1 MKKKNPEEPS
11 PSPLIRKEFN
21 LRKPVTQALI
31 YATCRGFY
39 ELSLNG
45 RKIGESILTPRWT
58 DYNKRIQYQTYDV
71 TNMLQKGDN
80 CIGAILGDGW
90 YSGCIGWLLKRNNY
104 GVENS
109 LLAQLEIEYDDG
121 TEEKIVTDD
130 SWKCAAGPVLNSDM
144 LLGENYDARR
154 EYPGWNLPGFA
165 ETGWKQTDTF
175 EKTGAELV
183 PQPCPPVK
191 ITEVLKPE
199 KITEPRKGVCIFDLG
214 QNMAGFVRLKVKGPA
229 GKKITLRHGEM
240 LNPDGTL
247 YTDNLRKVASTDTYI
262 LKGEGE
268 EIFQPRFTFHG
279 FRYVEVTGYP
289 GKPGYEAITGCAIN
303 SALHVTGSF
312 ECSNTMVNKLVNN
325 ITWSQ
330 RANFISIPTDCPQRD
345 ERLGW
350 TGDAQ
355 IFVHTAM
362 YNMDAA
368 AFFTKWMQ
376 DVEDAQSGEGAFKDT
391 CPYLK
396 NLGNDGAPGWGD
408 AGIIIPWFMYRC
420 YADTGI
426 LEKHYNAMEKWMEYI
441 YTENKNY
448 VRKNR
453 LNNNYGDWLNVKE
466 NTPKELLATAYWA
479 YDAFIM
485 EKVANVLGKE
495 VDARKYN
502 EIFNKVR
509 KAFGKEFIQPDGK
522 IMNNAQTAYA
532 LALYMNLYPEEL
544 REKAIQ
550 YLIDNIEKN
559 NWHLSTG
566 FLGVKHLNPVLTK
579 MGYNDIAYRLL
590 KNTTYPS
597 WGYTIKHGATS
608 IWERWDGWTK
618 EKGFQDPGMN
628 SFNHYSLGSIGEW
641 LYRYVAGIDSDPD
654 NLGFKHIVLHPRP
667 GGGLTYAKADY
678 NSIHGM
684 IKSHWKID
692 RDTITLNITI
702 PANTKA
708 TVYVPTTD
716 PLSITEKGKK
726 PKELKEIEFV
736 KTGKD
741 YVVYKTGSGNYSF
754 NAEWVK

>member
-1 MKKKNPEEPS
+1 
-11 PSPLIRKEFN
+11 
-21 LRKPVTQALI
+21 
-31 YATCRGFY
+31 
-39 ELSLNG
+39 
-45 RKIGESILTPRWT
+45 
-58 DYNKRIQYQTYDV
+58 
-71 TNMLQKGDN
+71 
-80 CIGAILGDGW
+80 
-90 YSGCIGWLLKRNNY
+90 
-104 GVENS
+104 
-109 LLAQLEIEYDDG
+109 
-121 TEEKIVTDD
+121 
-130 SWKCAAGPVLNSDM
+130 
-144 LLGENYDARR
+144 
-154 EYPGWNLPGFA
+154 
-165 ETGWKQTDTF
+165 
-175 EKTGAELV
+175 
-183 PQPCPPVK
+183 
-191 ITEVLKPE
+191 
-199 KITEPRKGVCIFDLG
+199 
-214 QNMAGFVRLKVKGPA
+214 
-229 GKKITLRHGEM
+229 
-240 LNPDGTL
+240 
-247 YTDNLRKVASTDTYI
+247 
-262 LKGEGE
+262 
-268 EIFQPRFTFHG
+268 
-279 FRYVEVTGYP
+279 
-289 GKPGYEAITGCAIN
+289 
-303 SALHVTGSF
+303 
-312 ECSNTMVNKLVNN
+312 
-325 ITWSQ
+325 
-330 RANFISIPTDCPQRD
+330 
-345 ERLGW
+345 
-350 TGDAQ
+350 
-355 IFVHTAM
+355 
-362 YNMDAA
+362 
-368 AFFTKWMQ
+368 
-376 DVEDAQSGEGAFKDT
+376 
-391 CPYLK
+391 
-396 NLGNDGAPGWGD
+396 
-408 AGIIIPWFMYRC
+408 
-420 YADTGI
+420 
-426 LEKHYNAMEKWMEYI
+426 
-441 YTENKNY
+441 
-448 VRKNR
+448 
-453 LNNNYGDWLNVKE
+453 
-466 NTPKELLATAYWA
+466 LATAYWA

-566 FLGVKHLNPVLTK
+566 FLGVKHLNPVLTE

-654 NLGFKHIVLHPRP
+654 NPGFKHIVLHPRP